1 MPTIFR
7 IGAYRFFFYSSDI
20 MERMHIHVIKGRNE
34 AKFWIVP
41 LELACNEGFSAHE
54 LRVIRKMICANK
66 ERIKNE
72 WNARVT

>member
-20 MERMHIHVIKGRNE
+20 AERMHIHVIKGRKE

-41 LELACNEGFSAHE
+41 LELACNEGFWAHE
-54 LRVIRKMICANK
+54 LLVIRKMIYAHK
-66 ERIKNE
+66 ERIENE